1 MDVDPAYLEA
11 DRERLAEEG
20 KMPMSGR
27 RRRHLLRRS
36 HHHHVARHFENDPVE
51 AIRALKRLGLAVAM
65 LTGDNRRTAEAITR
79 QVGVDRVL
87 AEVPPE
93 DEAARLQG
101 AIVTPEGEPV
111 PVELLPARPPG
122 EDEFA
127 CQLGMPRGR
136 LAVGVTRRAARVKPG
151 AGSRPAP
158 RRDDPDPP
166 RTSRRPSPSA

>member
-1 MDVDPAYLEA
+1 MRASGGGGNCAGHRHQPGGAGVDPAYLEA
-11 DRERLAEEG
+11 DRERLAEGG

-111 PVELLPARPPG
+111 PSSCCPPAHPAKTSSPANWG
-122 EDEFA
+122 
-127 CQLGMPRGR
+127 C
-136 LAVGVTRRAARVKPG
+136 RAAAWRLE
-151 AGSRPAP
+151 
-158 RRDDPDPP
+158 
-166 RTSRRPSPSA
+166 